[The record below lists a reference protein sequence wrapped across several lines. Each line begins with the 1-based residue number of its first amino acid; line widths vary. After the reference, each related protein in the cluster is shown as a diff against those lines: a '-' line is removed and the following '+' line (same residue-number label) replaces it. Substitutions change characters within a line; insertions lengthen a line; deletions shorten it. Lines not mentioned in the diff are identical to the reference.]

1 MHTSDAATALNCPLD
16 VFPPAPQTPIRS
28 REAESPRGGV
38 GQRLLPARD
47 ATLALAYEILVSATA
62 IQNLIRE
69 GKTTGLKNTM
79 ETGVKEGMCLM
90 DNVIFG
96 LWKDKKITAET
107 AQMNITNRVLKAK
120 IS

>member
-1 MHTSDAATALNCPLD
+1 
-16 VFPPAPQTPIRS
+16 
-28 REAESPRGGV
+28 
-38 GQRLLPARD
+38 
-47 ATLALAYEILVSATA
+47 
-62 IQNLIRE
+62 
-69 GKTTGLKNTM
+69 M